1 MRVITLKEATAR
13 EGDIT
18 TKVWYN
24 TPGKKPLA
32 RPEHVWRVLD
42 EADRPLTA
50 EEIVHALYGVT
61 VLPDHD
67 GEWNRTRTQLC
78 RLRAQGIIE
87 SRFSGEGRALYWIK
101 GRF

>member
-1 MRVITLKEATAR
+1 MRNITLKEANAR

-18 TKVWYN
+18 TKVWFN

-42 EADRPLTA
+42 EADHPLTVM
-50 EEIVHALYGVT
+50 EIVHALYGAT
-61 VLPDHD
+61 VLPDHAQ
-67 GEWNRTRTQLC
+67 EWNRTRTQLC
-78 RLRAQGIIE
+78 RLKMQDIVD
-87 SRFSGEGRALYWIK
+87 SRFSGDGHALYWIK